1 MRKLLTIL
9 AVSASVALASSENA
23 GVSFLD
29 TPAQNQT
36 KPKDE
41 RFGQIQWHG
50 YQEMVAQINA
60 QTVEKPVFLF
70 VGQTTCQY
78 CQSTLRDMQSDKGF
92 IEFLSANYYPVLVYQ
107 DKEQIDYAFVSNFVP
122 AFFVLD
128 PKTGK
133 SLTPQPVKGAV
144 SVVDMQDYLE
154 RLKEAYDFYIE
165 TRKKAGETAAVDK
178 SK

>member
-9 AVSASVALASSENA
+9 AVSASVALASSGNA

-60 QTVEKPVFLF
+60 QTVAK
-70 VGQTTCQY
+70 
-78 CQSTLRDMQSDKGF
+78 RDAVRQGF
-92 IEFLSANYYPVLVYQ
+92 Y
-107 DKEQIDYAFVSNFVP
+107 
-122 AFFVLD
+122 
-128 PKTGK
+128 
-133 SLTPQPVKGAV
+133 
-144 SVVDMQDYLE
+144 
-154 RLKEAYDFYIE
+154 
-165 TRKKAGETAAVDK
+165 
-178 SK
+178 